1 MYAIKF
7 NVKKFTQK
15 TGSTAQKEITRMA
28 DGRNPFILLAR
39 ITVKEGMVDEYLKIA
54 SAADKS
60 VQATEEGMLFHNF
73 DSDPDDPNKFVWTEI
88 YRKSQD
94 FLFHADNPPVQD
106 YIEKHSKLAVDF
118 SIEIYGD
125 VSRAVIDKINLL
137 GIPLKH
143 FSTTSIGYVRSER
156 FS

>member
-1 MYAIKF
+1 MYVIKF
-7 NVKKFTQK
+7 NVTKFTQQ
-15 TGSTAQKEITRMA
+15 TGSTAQKEVTTMA
-28 DGRNPFILLAR
+28 DGDNPFILLGR
-39 ITVKEGMVDEYLKIA
+39 ITVKEGMVDDYLKIA
-54 SAADKS
+54 SAADKTD
-60 VQATEEGMLFHNF
+60 QETKEGILFHNF
-73 DSDPDDPNKFVWTEI
+73 RSDPDDPNKFVWTEI

-143 FSTTSIGYVRSER
+143 FSSTSIGYVRSER

>member
-1 MYAIKF
+1 MYAKTF
-7 NVKKFTQK
+7 NVKKFTQQA
-15 TGSTAQKEITRMA
+15 GSTAQKEITTMA
-28 DGRNPFILLAR
+28 DGKNPFILLAR

-88 YRKSQD
+88 YIKSQD

-106 YIEKHSKLAVDF
+106 YI
-118 SIEIYGD
+118 
-125 VSRAVIDKINLL
+125 
-137 GIPLKH
+137 
-143 FSTTSIGYVRSER
+143 
-156 FS
+156 